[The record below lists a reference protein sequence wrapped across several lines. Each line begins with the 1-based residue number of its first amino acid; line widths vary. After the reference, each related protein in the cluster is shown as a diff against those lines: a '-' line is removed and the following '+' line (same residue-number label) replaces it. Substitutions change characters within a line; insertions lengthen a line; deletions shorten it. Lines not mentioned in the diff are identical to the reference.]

1 MISRISEKSA
11 ISKRTVKSWLKQRSK
26 KNVSIAKSLGIVN
39 LGHISTDGTKM
50 KANASNCYTLSKEEI
65 EEIEEDSGKKLKNA
79 AKKIIEQHALGDEND
94 KDAVMKKTR

>member
-1 MISRISEKSA
+1 M
-11 ISKRTVKSWLKQRSK
+11 
-26 KNVSIAKSLGIVN
+26 GIVN

-50 KANASNCYTLSKEEI
+50 KANASNSYTLSKEEI